1 MEPVSML
8 AQSGFQ
14 AYQRNKFETASPH
27 RLILMLY
34 DGALSNLARAKQA
47 QAENR
52 KLESGRYIRKCQ
64 DILFELIACLNEEQ
78 GGEIAKN
85 LKQLYMYMIEQLL
98 RANIRNSPEPIDE
111 AETLLRQL
119 RDAWEQ
125 IGKEVGL
132 GATR

>member
-52 KLESGRYIRKCQ
+52 KLEAGRYIRKCQ
-64 DILFELIACLNEEQ
+64 DILFELIASLNEEQ
-78 GGEIAKN
+78 GGEIARN
-85 LKQLYMYMIEQLL
+85 LKRLYMYMIEQLL
-98 RANIRNSPEPIDE
+98 RANIRNSPEIIE
-111 AETLLRQL
+111 ETETLLRQL

-132 GATR
+132 RAT

>member
-1 MEPVSML
+1 ML

-52 KLESGRYIRKCQ
+52 KLDAGRYIRKSQ
-64 DILFELIACLNEEQ
+64 DILLELTACLNEEQ

-98 RANIRNSPEPIDE
+98 RASLRNDPDLIAET
-111 AETLLRQL
+111 ETLLRQL

-125 IGKEVGL
+125 IGKEVGP
-132 GATR
+132 GAAR

>member
-1 MEPVSML
+1 MSML

-14 AYQRNKFETASPH
+14 AYQKNKFETASPH

-52 KLESGRYIRKCQ
+52 KLEAGRYIGKCQ
-64 DILFELIACLNEEQ
+64 EILLELIACLNEEQ

-85 LKQLYMYMIEQLL
+85 LKQIYMYMIEQLL
-98 RANIRNSPEPIDE
+98 RANIRSNPEPIIE
-111 AETLLRQL
+111 TETLLRQL
-119 RDAWEQ
+119 REAWEQ

-132 GATR
+132 GANR

>member
-1 MEPVSML
+1 MKPVSML

-52 KLESGRYIRKCQ
+52 KLDAGRYIRKSQ
-64 DILFELIACLNEEQ
+64 DILLELTACLNEEQ

-98 RANIRNSPEPIDE
+98 RASLRNDPDLIAET
-111 AETLLRQL
+111 ETLLRQL

-125 IGKEVGL
+125 IGKEVGP
-132 GATR
+132 GAAR